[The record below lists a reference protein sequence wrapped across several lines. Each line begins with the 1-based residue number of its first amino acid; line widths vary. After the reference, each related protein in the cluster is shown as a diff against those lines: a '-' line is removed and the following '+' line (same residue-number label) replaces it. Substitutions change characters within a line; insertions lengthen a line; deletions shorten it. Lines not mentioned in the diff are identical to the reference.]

1 MKELFFSRRLKQYKM
16 KLWEWLHFK
25 NIYESILE
33 GNFKIDG
40 NTKVLILTEAEIVAF
55 RKKGYDVE
63 IVKKISPSY
72 PRRIVTIGY
81 KCLSLILASSVY
93 TTPTT
98 VCGMTSG

>member
-1 MKELFFSRRLKQYKM
+1 M

-81 KCLSLILASSVY
+81 TYTYTLWLYLLYLLYLLFSLTTIFCLSSKQQHY
-93 TTPTT
+93 F
-98 VCGMTSG
+98 

>member
-1 MKELFFSRRLKQYKM
+1 M

-81 KCLSLILASSVY
+81 KCLSLILASSA
-93 TTPTT
+93 TDINLNSS
-98 VCGMTSG
+98 CGRKPCLLLRR